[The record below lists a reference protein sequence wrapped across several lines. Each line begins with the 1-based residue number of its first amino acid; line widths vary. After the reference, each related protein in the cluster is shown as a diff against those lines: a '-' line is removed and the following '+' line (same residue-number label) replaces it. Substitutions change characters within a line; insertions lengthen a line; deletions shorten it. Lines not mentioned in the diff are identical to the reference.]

1 MAARCFPRR
10 SKHEKSVCA
19 AATASSPRCRWRGW
33 RKGMVRSIAARW
45 AQRLSSGSP
54 SCGPPRSRVT
64 SEALA
69 FYGRHFGALV
79 LTCAIA
85 LLPATLLAAGAVRFS
100 LAALGRGEVG
110 EARSHSEQIREKQ
123 RELLEKPP
131 ASEEARS
138 ERVQRLRR
146 AAPAGGAALHARRFL
161 DNVGPI
167 ASPTAIFGLLL
178 LAGLLPSQPAAVPPV

>member
-1 MAARCFPRR
+1 
-10 SKHEKSVCA
+10 
-19 AATASSPRCRWRGW
+19 
-33 RKGMVRSIAARW
+33 MVRSIAARL

-85 LLPATLLAAGAVRFS
+85 LLPATLLAAGAVTFS

-110 EARSHSEQIREKQ
+110 EARSHNEQIREKQ
-123 RELLEKPP
+123 RDRK
-131 ASEEARS
+131 ST
-138 ERVQRLRR
+138 RLNSSH
-146 AAPAGGAALHARRFL
+146 L
-161 DNVGPI
+161 VI
-167 ASPTAIFGLLL
+167 SY
-178 LAGLLPSQPAAVPPV
+178 AVFCLKKKKKDDRTPL

>member
-1 MAARCFPRR
+1 MARFIAER
-10 SKHEKSVCA
+10 SA
-19 AATASSPRCRWRGW
+19 A
-33 RKGMVRSIAARW
+33 
-45 AQRLSSGSP
+45 RLSSGRP
-54 SCGPPRSRVT
+54 SCGPRKGRVT
-64 SEALA
+64 AEALA

-138 ERVQRLRR
+138 ERGQRLRR
-146 AAPAGGAALHARRFL
+146 RAREGGAALDARRFL
-161 DNVGPI
+161 DNVVPI
-167 ASPTAIFGLLL
+167 ASPPAIFVLLL
-178 LAGLLPSQPAAVPPV
+178 L